1 MKLKGIELIKALSD
15 VFAPSGCEDKAAEL
29 IIGQIGKDAGTSVD
43 RVGNV
48 VAYVQSGKKGAPRVM
63 LTAHMDEPG
72 FLVKDVDG
80 DGKVWMKFYGGVP
93 TERISGRLG
102 VINGTEKCIFSAKPI
117 HQLSGDERSKPTA
130 ADRIYAELGFKDKE
144 TADANIKVG
153 DYGAFAPSFAEVG
166 GYYKGKALGSRAAC
180 GVMIELI
187 RELKATKAPLECDV
201 YFVFTTR
208 GEVGNTGAEVAAN
221 VIAPDFAIALDG
233 IQAFDTPD
241 VPDELNIT
249 TLGGGAAVLGID
261 AKTVFHPA
269 KTDEIMRLAE
279 ECGIKYQYVVR
290 QSQIGEGAVT
300 QRALGGRLCV
310 GVAIP
315 TRYRK
320 SASEMISVADCDAA
334 KALIKEII
342 IREGK

>member
-1 MKLKGIELIKALSD
+1 MKLKGIELLRALSD
-15 VFAPSGCEDKAAEL
+15 VFAPSGCEDMAAEL
-29 IIGQIGKDAGTSVD
+29 IMKQIGKDAETHVD

-48 VAYVQSGKKGAPRVM
+48 VAHVPPRESGGRRVM
-63 LTAHMDEPG
+63 VTAHMDEPG

-80 DGKVWMKFYGGVP
+80 DGKVWMKFFGGVP
-93 TERISGRLG
+93 TERVSGRLG

-144 TADANIKVG
+144 AADAKVKIG

-166 GYYKGKALGSRAAC
+166 RFYKGKALGSRAAC
-180 GVMIELI
+180 ALMIELI
-187 RELKATKAPLECDV
+187 RELKKSKNPLDADV

-208 GEVGNTGAEVAAN
+208 GEVGNMGAEVAAN
-221 VIAPDFAIALDG
+221 VIAPDVAIALDG

-241 VPDELNIT
+241 VPDELKIT

-269 KTDEIMRLAE
+269 KTDEIMKLAE
-279 ECGIKYQYVVR
+279 ERGIKYQYVVR
-290 QSQIGEGAVT
+290 QSQVGEGAVT
-300 QRALGGRLCV
+300 QRALGGRVCV
-310 GVAIP
+310 GIAIP
-315 TRYRK
+315 TRYKK
-320 SASEMISVADCDAA
+320 SASEMISVADYEAA